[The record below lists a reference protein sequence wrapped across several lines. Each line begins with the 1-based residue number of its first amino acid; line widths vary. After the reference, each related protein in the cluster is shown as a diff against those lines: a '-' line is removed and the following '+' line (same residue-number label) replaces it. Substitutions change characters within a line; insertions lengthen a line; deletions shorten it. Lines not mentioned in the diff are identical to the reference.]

1 MSYDEPQPQPTP
13 VPDATDAPAPET
25 VDPPETEKKHGVK
38 TEQFEVAGKK
48 LGDTIKNIMEEGNV
62 RRIILKNHKG
72 RVLLEIPLN
81 AGVAVT
87 AVTAIF
93 APWAVAIGAIAAIT
107 TSVSI
112 IVERD
117 VPADEDTPSAE

>member
-1 MSYDEPQPQPTP
+1 MSYNEEQPQSTP
-13 VPDATDAPAPET
+13 VTDATDAPAP
-25 VDPPETEKKHGVK
+25 DAPEAEAKPRIV

-48 LGDTIKNIMEEGNV
+48 LGDTIKNILEEGNI

-72 RVLLEIPLN
+72 RVLLEIPLT

-87 AVTAIF
+87 TVAAIF

-112 IVERD
+112 IVEREI
-117 VPADEDTPSAE
+117 PADEDKPAAE